1 MISDDF
7 GLVFVG
13 NRGHSRWI
21 LRHILDEGW
30 TVSGVITQPKEPQS
44 RAIEKKT
51 FDDICRAYDVPLLRT
66 NDINE
71 DRAKQFIHESNPDL
85 GLCCGW
91 TQIFSKS
98 VLESPTD
105 GFVGIHASDLPKGK
119 GGAPVNWQII
129 LKEDVGVSLFYLVSE
144 VDHGD
149 IINQSTVDVELR
161 DTVETVYNRVTAVS
175 CDLLDDALP
184 ALRDGSVKATPQQ
197 YAGATYLPQRTPDD
211 GLIDWSKSAS
221 FQHDW
226 VRALTRPYPGA
237 FTFFNGSRVFVWST
251 THADVDVTGRQD
263 GEIALIEDGNGLV
276 VTTGGDSLRLERVQR
291 SGGPPM
297 WADEF
302 ARRHGLVAGDVLGR
316 PADFPSWLY
325 TGIRGGEDDFAFE
338 TNVDVGESGT
348 TTAVA
353 CSHKDPVDVK
363 IHAAFNGRTCL
374 DCTET
379 VDGWSR
385 IPVCYTPDSSGIHTL
400 KIQFKRD
407 DNIIDT
413 RYLKVFSK

>member
-1 MISDDF
+1 
-7 GLVFVG
+7 
-13 NRGHSRWI
+13 
-21 LRHILDEGW
+21 
-30 TVSGVITQPKEPQS
+30 
-44 RAIEKKT
+44 
-51 FDDICRAYDVPLLRT
+51 
-66 NDINE
+66 
-71 DRAKQFIHESNPDL
+71 
-85 GLCCGW
+85 
-91 TQIFSKS
+91 
-98 VLESPTD
+98 
-105 GFVGIHASDLPKGK
+105 
-119 GGAPVNWQII
+119 
-129 LKEDVGVSLFYLVSE
+129 
-144 VDHGD
+144 
-149 IINQSTVDVELR
+149 
-161 DTVETVYNRVTAVS
+161 
-175 CDLLDDALP
+175 
-184 ALRDGSVKATPQQ
+184 
-197 YAGATYLPQRTPDD
+197 
-211 GLIDWSKSAS
+211 
-221 FQHDW
+221 
-226 VRALTRPYPGA
+226 
-237 FTFFNGSRVFVWST
+237 
-251 THADVDVTGRQD
+251 
-263 GEIALIEDGNGLV
+263 
-276 VTTGGDSLRLERVQR
+276 
-291 SGGPPM
+291 M

-338 TNVDVGESGT
+338 TNIDPGESGT